1 MGGVGL
7 LDGVLDVA
15 PVAVAGDGVASLL
28 GAATPVAPAAA
39 AAAVRRRRRLG
50 VVHVHQRT
58 SELQRKPSICFL
70 KKMDSNCY
78 LH

>member
-58 SELQRKPSICFL
+58 SELQRKPSICFF